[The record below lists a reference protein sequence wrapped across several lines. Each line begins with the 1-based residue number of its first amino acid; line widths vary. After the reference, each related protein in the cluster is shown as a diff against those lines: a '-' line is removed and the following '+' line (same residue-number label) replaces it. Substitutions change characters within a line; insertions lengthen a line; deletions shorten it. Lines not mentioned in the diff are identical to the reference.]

1 MQYKKI
7 KEKRIFNLHLIR
19 ENFHFKKYEKIL
31 SLEIINPCQN
41 TISRF
46 YHDQSF
52 EKLILVEYFV
62 FHGIFFR
69 DLSLFIIQHHKRL
82 MIKM

>member
-1 MQYKKI
+1 MNSK
-7 KEKRIFNLHLIR
+7 
-19 ENFHFKKYEKIL
+19 KKYEKIL

-62 FHGIFFR
+62 SHGIFFR
-69 DLSLFIIQHHKRL
+69 ELSLFDQSIPQTIDDKNVESIVFGKRY
-82 MIKM
+82 